1 MRTGF
6 RLTGFRPTGFKTHPI
21 SLRFL
26 LTVPILIQVTCAVGL
41 VSFVSFKNGQKGV
54 DSLVQKLQQELLSEV
69 DTHLNQFFSLPQ
81 QVNEINAAALEAGHL
96 NPSQLA
102 AVGQHFCHQAQ
113 IFPQLS
119 YVGFNWT
126 DGRGAGAGRWVKD
139 AGVLISEDRNQRS
152 KSFTTD
158 RSCQRLILHEVVD
171 YDPITDDWYQTSRAQ
186 GKANWGPISV
196 ADGYKDYVAISANR
210 PVYDRNQ
217 QLIGVL
223 NVDLL
228 LSSMSGFLKSIRPS
242 TGSLLFV
249 MERNGRLVATSEDL
263 RLEPKIMALQST
275 SSLLR
280 EASQLLATHFGGL
293 HRLNADQ
300 SLKLSQND
308 NHYFVHAIPWRDQ
321 YGLDLIVVSVLPESD
336 FSGSVQ
342 DNIKETFL
350 LSIVAI
356 LLTILMGLIMAR
368 RLVTPIDRVVDAISK
383 LASGHW
389 QDSLPDSHVQEI
401 NQLTAGFN
409 QMASQMRLSFTTL
422 EYNAHHDSLTGL
434 LNQGAFRERLQQS
447 IDRHL
452 TFGQRFAII
461 FLDLDHFKYVND
473 SFGHLI
479 GDMLLVEVSQRLQD
493 CLRSSDVIARFGGDE
508 FVILLA
514 NVDRID
520 DAVLVAN
527 RITKTLET
535 SFLLENQEVFISTSM
550 GIMMG
555 QDTDLNADR
564 ILTNADWALYS
575 AKAKGKATHVIFGD
589 HLHIES
595 MERIQLESEL
605 RHGIERA
612 EFEVYY
618 QPIVDLRSRSIY
630 GFEALIR
637 WHHPTRGFVSP
648 DSFIPIAED
657 TGLIVPMDWWVIEQ
671 ACQQLYDW
679 QRRFDRPDLTMS
691 VNLSQKQFSQPD
703 FVDSLAWVLK
713 SVGLNPET
721 LKLEITERIIMDND
735 ASAKLRAQAL
745 REMGV
750 QLSIDDFGTGYSS
763 LSRIQ
768 ELPINTLKIDRSFIS
783 HLSSDADSTAIV
795 DAIAS
800 MARSLDLTVIV
811 EGIETEYQ
819 CDRLREMGCH
829 QGQGYLFSRPVPVV
843 QATDL
848 LEQGMEADKRMVEAF
863 ILSLAVI

>member
-1 MRTGF
+1 MPPS
-6 RLTGFRPTGFKTHPI
+6 FRPTSFKTRPV
-21 SLRFL
+21 SLRLL
-26 LTVPILIQVTCAVGL
+26 LTVPILLQVTCAVGL

-54 DSLVQKLQQELLSEV
+54 DNLVQTLQQELSSHV
-69 DTHLNQFFSLPQ
+69 DDHLNHFFSLPQ
-81 QVNEINAAALEAGHL
+81 QVNEINAAAVDAGHF

-102 AVGQHFCHQAQ
+102 ELGQYFCRQAQ
-113 IFPQLS
+113 AFPPLS

-139 AGVLISEDRNQRS
+139 AGVLISEDRDRRS
-152 KSFTTD
+152 KSFRTD
-158 RSCQRLILHEVVD
+158 RTCQPLALHEIVD
-171 YDPITDDWYQTSRAQ
+171 YDPITDDWYQTSLAQ

-196 ADGYKDYVAISANR
+196 ADGYQNYVAISANR
-210 PVYDRNQ
+210 PVYDQNGN
-217 QLIGVL
+217 LKGVL

-228 LSSMSGFLKSIRPS
+228 LSGISEFLQTIRPS
-242 TGSLLFV
+242 AGSLLFITD
-249 MERNGRLVATSEDL
+249 RNGRLVATSESL
-263 RLEPKIMALQST
+263 RLEPAVMASKATIPLV
-275 SSLLR
+275 R
-280 EASQLLATHFGGL
+280 ETSQLLATQLGGFNQL
-293 HRLNADQ
+293 TTAQ
-300 SLKLSQND
+300 SLQLSQNGD
-308 NHYFVHAIPWRDQ
+308 RYFIRAMPWRDE
-321 YGLDLIVVSVLPESD
+321 YGLDLVVVSVLPESD

-342 DNIKETFL
+342 ENIKQTLL

-368 RLVTPIDRVVDAISK
+368 RLVEPIDRVISAINE

-389 QDSLPDSHVQEI
+389 QDNLKDSHIKEI

-434 LNQGAFRERLQQS
+434 LNQGAFREQLQQS
-447 IDRHL
+447 IDRHSKL
-452 TFGQRFAII
+452 GDRFAVI

-473 SFGHLI
+473 SFGHLV
-479 GDMLLVEVSQRLQD
+479 GDLLLVEVSQRLQD

-514 NVDRID
+514 NVEQIE
-520 DAVLVAN
+520 DAVLVAD
-527 RITKTLET
+527 RISNILKNP
-535 SFLLENQEVFISTSM
+535 FLLEDQEVFISTSM
-550 GIMMG
+550 GIMMS
-555 QDTDLNADR
+555 QDTGLDADR
-564 ILTNADWALYS
+564 LLSNADWALYA

-589 HLHIES
+589 HLHTENRD
-595 MERIQLESEL
+595 RIQLESEL
-605 RHGIERA
+605 RHGIERS

-618 QPIVDLRSRSIY
+618 QPIVDLKTRAIY

-637 WHHPTRGFVSP
+637 WHHPELGFVSP

-657 TGLIVPMDWWVIEQ
+657 TGLIVPMDWWVLEQ

-679 QRRFDRPDLTMS
+679 QRRFDRSDLTMS
-691 VNLSQKQFSQPD
+691 VNLSQKQFSQVD
-703 FVDSLAWVLK
+703 FVDSLSWLLK
-713 SVGLNPET
+713 SASLNPET

-735 ASAKLRAQAL
+735 ASAKFRTQEL

-783 HLSSDADSTAIV
+783 HLSCETDSTAIV
-795 DAIAS
+795 DAIVS

-819 CDRLREMGCH
+819 CDLLRDMGCN

-843 QATDL
+843 KATEL
-848 LEQGMEADKRMVEAF
+848 LELAMDVDKREVEAF
-863 ILSLAVI
+863 IRSLALT